1 MTFQVSICSVKAQKH
16 PVIEFVIIV
25 IIIIPPS
32 ILLHCEHA
40 AQSIQLCTLGDW
52 HLLLQITCK
61 TYRKYVIRLLSKA
74 VFCFANIS
82 TNAAYWKRN
91 ICHFWTATSF
101 CIYIEVVWTC
111 KNVFSLFTKK
121 WLTCQCM
128 YLNKKGACILL
139 SHFCCCY
146 CVNQLKKII
155 GVNKTWIR
163 SIPVSN

>member
-1 MTFQVSICSVKAQKH
+1 MLSKSSKASSYR
-16 PVIEFVIIV
+16 VCIIV

-74 VFCFANIS
+74 VFCFANVS
-82 TNAAYWKRN
+82 TSAAYWKRN
-91 ICHFWTATSF
+91 ICHFGTATSF
-101 CIYIEVVWTC
+101 CIYIEAVWTC
-111 KNVFSLFTKK
+111 KNVFSLFTKNWHK
-121 WLTCQCM
+121 GQCM
-128 YLNKKGACILL
+128 YVSKHRACNLL
-139 SHFCCCY
+139 LYFSCCY
-146 CVNQLKKII
+146 WVNQLKKII
-155 GVNKTWIR
+155 GVNKTPIR

>member
-1 MTFQVSICSVKAQKH
+1 MILEMTFQVSICSVKAQKH
-16 PVIEFVIIV
+16 PVMEFVIIV

-82 TNAAYWKRN
+82 TSAS
-91 ICHFWTATSF
+91 I
-101 CIYIEVVWTC
+101 
-111 KNVFSLFTKK
+111 
-121 WLTCQCM
+121 
-128 YLNKKGACILL
+128 
-139 SHFCCCY
+139 
-146 CVNQLKKII
+146 LKKEHLPFLNSHQFLHLHWGSLNMQKCIFF
-155 GVNKTWIR
+155 VHKKMTYM
-163 SIPVSN
+163 PVHVSQQERCLHFAFTFLLLLLCGPA

>member
-1 MTFQVSICSVKAQKH
+1 MLSKSSKASSYR
-16 PVIEFVIIV
+16 VCIIV

-61 TYRKYVIRLLSKA
+61 TYRKYVIQLLSKA

-82 TNAAYWKRN
+82 TKAAYWKRN

-111 KNVFSLFTKK
+111 KNVFSLFTKN
-121 WLTCQCM
+121 WLKGQCM
-128 YLNKKGACILL
+128 YLSKHDACILL
-139 SHFCCCY
+139 LHFSCCY
-146 CVNQLKKII
+146 CMNQLKKII
-155 GVNKTWIR
+155 HINKNPDQIN
-163 SIPVSN
+163 PCK